1 MACTFPLFRNWL
13 DSKFGDLCE
22 KHDRAYVQR
31 VWKLKV
37 ASDFELC
44 SLMAARGY
52 VLLSYGTFAYVTVFG
67 TVYWLWK
74 KYKG

>member
-1 MACTFPLFRNWL
+1 MACTFPFFRKWL
-13 DSKFGDLCE
+13 NEQFGDLCQM
-22 KHDRAYVQR
+22 HDEAYVAR

-52 VLLSYGTFAYVTVFG
+52 ILLAYGAFIYVTTLG

-74 KYKG
+74 KYK